1 MIFRDTIL
9 GCIFVFFLV
18 TGGGGQGEFDKCQF
32 FFFLKG
38 SLSLSYNI
46 FKLSDQG
53 LLSFVVC
60 HHIKLFKNLQMIRE
74 KPLGVPNVILR

>member
-1 MIFRDTIL
+1 MLAQIGLSFL
-9 GCIFVFFLV
+9 FYFFSSP
-18 TGGGGQGEFDKCQF
+18 GGGQGGLTNVKL

-38 SLSLSYNI
+38 SLSYNI